1 MSAVDE
7 VVRGRPEAAAPF
19 AVPVDPA
26 VRAAEKAAALRRGGI
41 VRGLV
46 ALTVAGLLFF
56 FGRVIVG
63 SVAATLGT
71 LTLVLA
77 IVSPGKGYA
86 ALERLVD
93 RAGHGVGTVLAWVLL
108 APVFFFFLWPFRVL
122 FRRGPQDTLARGFDR
137 ARPSYW
143 AAHERP
149 ADLEKP
155 Y

>member
-19 AVPVDPA
+19 AQPVDPA
-26 VRAAEKAAALRRGGI
+26 ARIAERTGALRRRGI
-41 VRGLV
+41 FRGLV
-46 ALTVAGLLFF
+46 ALTVAAVLFF
-56 FGRVIVG
+56 FGRFVVG
-63 SVAATLGT
+63 GVASSLGT
-71 LTLVLA
+71 LTLALA

-108 APVFFFFLWPFRVL
+108 APVFFLFLWPFRVL
-122 FRRGPQDTLARGFDR
+122 FRRGAQDSLARGFDPTR
-137 ARPSYW
+137 ASYW
-143 AAHERP
+143 SPHARP